1 MVLDELPCGTIEYR
15 GAKGEFEIAR
25 SQVGK
30 SRPGAPNSVFS
41 SDWLGQPPVRI
52 RSKGFV
58 GFGFHAIAA
67 LGGSVKQED
76 TGFMATVR
84 LDEGIFSVRE

>member
-1 MVLDELPCGTIEYR
+1 
-15 GAKGEFEIAR
+15 
-25 SQVGK
+25 
-30 SRPGAPNSVFS
+30 VFS